1 MISGGAKLLSRS
13 VTIFLAAAGLLLLF
27 AALITITAGHRAGQ
41 VIRKAVQRW
50 GTTGTAEPFAVG
62 ADAVLK
68 LKESRAREQ
77 KSLFAYEQEGSKLRA
92 EVIQR
97 RRLYRDG
104 AISKAAV
111 AEAEQSLI
119 AVLAQIH
126 EMRRLLAETDIALTE
141 ATFGDELLRMPEL
154 EANGFRETDG
164 LARFTGSAKWSL
176 KEVPRVEK
184 FFLQTFGRHLPV
196 SAFGQTATHVRMRF
210 DHRDALDVA
219 LQPESAEGRALI
231 NYLRTSGIPFIAFK
245 SAVPGA
251 ATGAHIHIGKPSF
264 RTGTK

>member
-1 MISGGAKLLSRS
+1 VIFDGAKLLSRS
-13 VTIFLAAAGLLLLF
+13 LAIVLAAASLLLLF
-27 AALITITAGHRAGQ
+27 ALITITAGDKAGQ

-50 GTTGTAEPFAVG
+50 GTTGTAEPFRLE

-68 LKESRAREQ
+68 LKESRMREQ

-97 RRLYRDG
+97 RKLYRDA

-111 AEAEQSLI
+111 IEAERSLI
-119 AVLAQIH
+119 AVLARIH
-126 EMRRLLAETDIALTE
+126 EMRRSLTEMDIALTE
-141 ATFGDELLRMPEL
+141 ATVGDEPLRMPEL
-154 EANGFRETDG
+154 EVDGYRETDTF
-164 LARFTGSAKWSL
+164 ARFTGRTEWSL
-176 KEVPRVEK
+176 KETPRIEN

-210 DHRDALDVA
+210 DHRNALDVA
-219 LQPESAEGRALI
+219 LQPDSAEGRALM
-231 NYLRTSGIPFIAFK
+231 NYLRASGIPFIAFK

-264 RTGTK
+264 RTGAN